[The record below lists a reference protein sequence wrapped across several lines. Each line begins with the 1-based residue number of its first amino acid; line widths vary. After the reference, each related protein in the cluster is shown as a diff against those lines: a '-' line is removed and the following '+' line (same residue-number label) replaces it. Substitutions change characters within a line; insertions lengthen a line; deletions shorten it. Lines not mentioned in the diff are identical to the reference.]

1 MDRYFFEMTALG
13 WTYHSRPRYCDDE
26 ERYRIDHCYLGSF
39 AVAGATIRLRTL
51 PSVKLFLA
59 LYRANIGIHDYEYP
73 SYYLRQNILAVME
86 LMPSTY
92 TRPARQLVMPDP
104 ATVRDLPPIHEDL
117 TPSLIGR
124 GLLQPATM
132 EYLNRYRFSD
142 RSLVRLRDRGPLE
155 PNSAYQAHLRLQWSR
170 ILSHRAV
177 RAPTDYEATV
187 PVNDFNDDAVNGEGD
202 PDFDPYDLFL
212 DLGGGDY

>member
-1 MDRYFFEMTALG
+1 
-13 WTYHSRPRYCDDE
+13 
-26 ERYRIDHCYLGSF
+26 
-39 AVAGATIRLRTL
+39 
-51 PSVKLFLA
+51 
-59 LYRANIGIHDYEYP
+59 
-73 SYYLRQNILAVME
+73 ME

-142 RSLVRLRDRGPLE
+142 QSLVRLRDRGPLE
-155 PNSAYQAHLRLQWSR
+155 PKSAYQAHLRLQWSR
-170 ILSHRAV
+170 ILSHCVV
-177 RAPTDYEATV
+177 RAPTDYKATV
-187 PVNDFNDDAVNGEGD
+187 PVLDFNDDAVNGEGN